1 MEEGG
6 RGVVD
11 VLLCDVGCDEEMMN
25 GIYVA
30 LGCYVAM
37 FWNPEAGI
45 EDAGHEMI
53 TRSNEEDC
61 MSTIM
66 VTRSRSKGRRI

>member
-1 MEEGG
+1 M
-6 RGVVD
+6 VD
-11 VLLCDVGCDEEMMN
+11 VLLCDVGYDEEMMN

-30 LGCYVAM
+30 LGCNVTT
-37 FWNPEAGI
+37 FCNPEAGI
-45 EDAGHEMI
+45 EDAGHETI

-66 VTRSRSKGRRI
+66 VTRSGVRGGGSDRE